1 MAELI
6 SAKSMSKSQLLE
18 VKLASLLE
26 VTKAINSNAK
36 TPELLKIYESVLK
49 EQLNVGKLVLYA
61 NDGGWNCVLKFG
73 MEAAFTPAEV
83 ERYLTP
89 IKDITLMDFNP
100 SGELVPIKKAFKQ
113 HNVEVV
119 IPVFHKDL
127 PLAYALIGDL
137 DEEQIG
143 MGASVKHL
151 NFIQTLTNI
160 LVVAI
165 ENKRLA
171 KEHIRQAEMKKE
183 MEVASQMQHMLFPA
197 NLPHD
202 AQLEMDALYIAHQ
215 EIGGDYYDYIRINEQ
230 EMAICIADVSGK
242 GVSAALLMS
251 NFQANMHILL
261 SRTESLTELV
271 RELNNKVNETA
282 KGERFITL
290 FVARYNIATRIFTY
304 INAGH
309 NPPLVLGND
318 GSMSM
323 LKTGCTG
330 LGMLEE
336 LKKVKEGVISVEP
349 GTVILCYTDGVVE
362 QENEAGEEFG
372 VKRLKE
378 ILHDKG
384 RTSSDGTPP
393 FKIKDINNLIIESVK
408 EHKGAKDYVD
418 DIALLALRVF

>member
-1 MAELI
+1 MADSI
-6 SAKSMSKSQLLE
+6 SDKTMSKSKLLE

-36 TPELLKIYESVLK
+36 TPELLKIYESVLRQ
-49 EQLNVGKLVLYA
+49 QLNVEKLVLYA
-61 NDGGWNCVLKFG
+61 NDGGWKCVLKFG
-73 MEAAFTPAEV
+73 MEATFTPSEV
-83 ERYLTP
+83 ERFLTP
-89 IKDITLMDFNP
+89 LKDITLMNFDP
-100 SGELVPIKKAFKQ
+100 SGELVPIKKALKQ

-119 IPVFHKDL
+119 IPVFHKDQ

-143 MGASVKHL
+143 MGSSVKHL

-171 KEHIRQAEMKKE
+171 KESIHQAEMKKE
-183 MEVASQMQHMLFPA
+183 MEVASQMQHMLFPSE
-197 NLPHD
+197 LPND

-215 EIGGDYYDYIRINEQ
+215 EIGGDYYDFIRINEQ
-230 EMAICIADVSGK
+230 EVAICIADVSGK

-261 SRTESLTELV
+261 SRTDSLTELV
-271 RELNNKVNETA
+271 RELNDKVNDTA

-290 FVARYNIATRIFTY
+290 FVAKYNIVTRMFTY
-304 INAGH
+304 VNAGH
-309 NPPLVLGND
+309 NPPLVLDSN
-318 GSMSM
+318 GSISM

-330 LGMLEE
+330 LGMLED
-336 LKKVKEGVISVEP
+336 LKKVKEGVVSIEP

-372 VKRLKE
+372 VKRLKD
-378 ILHDKG
+378 ILYTKG
-384 RTSSDGTPP
+384 HRSRDGSAPC
-393 FKIKDINNLIIESVK
+393 KIKDINTLIIDSVK
-408 EHKGAKDYVD
+408 EHKGAKEYVD
-418 DIALLALRVF
+418 DIALLVCRVF

>member
-1 MAELI
+1 
-6 SAKSMSKSQLLE
+6 MSKSKLLE

-26 VTKAINSNAK
+26 ITRAINSNAK
-36 TPELLKIYESVLK
+36 TPELLKIYESVLRH
-49 EQLNVGKLVLYA
+49 QLNVGKLVLYT
-61 NDGGWNCVLKFG
+61 NDEGWRSVMKFG
-73 MEAAFTPAEV
+73 MEAAFTSAEV

-89 IKDITLMDFNP
+89 MKDITLMDFDP
-100 SGELVPIKKAFKQ
+100 KGELVPVQKALKQ

-119 IPVFHKDL
+119 IPVYHKDQ
-127 PLAYALIGDL
+127 PLAYVLIGDL

-171 KEHIRQAEMKKE
+171 KENIQQAEMKKE
-183 MEVASQMQHMLFPA
+183 MEVASQMQHMLFPSE
-197 NLPHD
+197 LPND
-202 AQLEMDALYIAHQ
+202 SQLEIAALYIAHQ
-215 EIGGDYYDYIRINEQ
+215 DIGGDYYDFIRINEQ
-230 EMAICIADVSGK
+230 EVAICIADVSGK

-271 RELNNKVNETA
+271 RELNNKVNDTA

-290 FVARYNIATRIFTY
+290 FVARYNIVTRIFTY

-309 NPPLVLGND
+309 NPPLVLDSNGTV
-318 GSMSM
+318 SM
-323 LKTGCTG
+323 LKIGCTG
-330 LGMLEE
+330 LGMLED
-336 LKKVKEGVISVEP
+336 LDKVKEGVVSIEP
-349 GTVILCYTDGVVE
+349 GTVIFCYTDGVVE

-372 VKRLKE
+372 VKRVKE
-378 ILHDKG
+378 ILLNKG
-384 RTSSDGTPP
+384 CISADGTPSS
-393 FKIKDINNLIIESVK
+393 KIKDINNFIIENVK
-408 EHKGAKDYVD
+408 EHKGAKEYVD
-418 DIALLALRVF
+418 DIALLVCRVF